1 MIQNLLGKKIGMT
14 QIFNKEGNAV
24 PVTVIQIE
32 DALVVDK
39 KTDEKDGYN
48 ALKIGYIDE
57 KKPKNVPK
65 PIKGIFKNEKKK
77 IDLPLKRFLKEI
89 KVDKEDIEKYKIG
102 DVITIEAIKDVE
114 NKKVDITGITKGKG
128 TQGVV
133 KRWGFSGGGAAH
145 GSMSHRRP
153 GSIGS
158 NTFPA
163 HVWKNKKMAG
173 RMGGNRF
180 TVLNLKVEKVDVEN
194 KFILVRGTVPGNK
207 NELVYI
213 RKSVKEKK

>member
-1 MIQNLLGKKIGMT
+1 LLGKKIGMT

-39 KTDEKDGYN
+39 KTNEKDGYN

>member
-1 MIQNLLGKKIGMT
+1 LLGKKIGMT

-39 KTDEKDGYN
+39 KTEEKDGYN

-133 KRWGFSGGGAAH
+133 KRWGFSGGGASH

-194 KFILVRGTVPGNK
+194 KFILVRGAVPGNK
-207 NELVYI
+207 NGLVFI
-213 RKSVKEKK
+213 RKSIKDNK

>member
-57 KKPKNVPK
+57 KKPKNIPK

-77 IDLPLKRFLKEI
+77 IDLPLKKFLKEI
-89 KVDKEDIEKYKIG
+89 KVDKDDIEKYKIG

-133 KRWGFSGGGAAH
+133 KRWGFSGGGASH

-194 KFILVRGTVPGNK
+194 KFILVRGAVPGNK
-207 NELVYI
+207 NGLVFI
-213 RKSVKEKK
+213 RKSIKDNK

>member
-14 QIFNKEGNAV
+14 QIFNKDGNAV

-39 KTDEKDGYN
+39 KTEEKDGYN
-48 ALKIGYIDE
+48 ALKVGYIDE
-57 KKPKNVPK
+57 KKPKKIPK
-65 PIKGIFKNEKKK
+65 PIKGIFKNERKK
-77 IDLPLKRFLKEI
+77 IDLPLKKFLKEI

-133 KRWGFSGGGAAH
+133 KRWGFSGGAASH

-173 RMGGNRF
+173 RMGGNRL
-180 TVLNLKVEKVDVEN
+180 TVLNLKVEKVDIEN
-194 KFILVRGTVPGNK
+194 KFILVRGAVPGNK
-207 NELVYI
+207 NGLVFI
-213 RKSVKEKK
+213 RKSIKDNK

>member
-133 KRWGFSGGGAAH
+133 NRWGFSGGGASH

-194 KFILVRGTVPGNK
+194 KFILVRGAVPGNK
-207 NELVYI
+207 NGLVFI
-213 RKSVKEKK
+213 RKSIKDNK

>member
-1 MIQNLLGKKIGMT
+1 LLGKKIGMT

-133 KRWGFSGGGAAH
+133 KRWGFSGGGASH

>member
-39 KTDEKDGYN
+39 KTEEKDGYN

-57 KKPKNVPK
+57 KKPKNIPK

-77 IDLPLKRFLKEI
+77 IDLPLKKFLKEI
-89 KVDKEDIEKYKIG
+89 KVDKDDIEKYKIG

-194 KFILVRGTVPGNK
+194 KFILVRGAVPGNK
-207 NELVYI
+207 NGLVFI
-213 RKSVKEKK
+213 RKSIKDNK

>member
-1 MIQNLLGKKIGMT
+1 LIQNLLGKKIGMT

-39 KTDEKDGYN
+39 KTEEKDGYN

-57 KKPKNVPK
+57 KKPKNIPK

-77 IDLPLKRFLKEI
+77 IDLPLKKFLKEI
-89 KVDKEDIEKYKIG
+89 KVDKDDIEKYKIG

-194 KFILVRGTVPGNK
+194 KFILVRGAVPGNK
-207 NELVYI
+207 NGLVFI
-213 RKSVKEKK
+213 RKSIKDNK

>member
-1 MIQNLLGKKIGMT
+1 LIQNLLGKKIGMT

-48 ALKIGYIDE
+48 ALKIGYSDE